1 MRLPHCAIGISFSM
15 SFAMSCRRR
24 ASSLKS
30 QATQASISYASIDRS
45 VLALDGAELT
55 IEAGESLAIVGE
67 SGSGR
72 STLGMAIGRL
82 LPPEAR
88 RLNGDLIYEGRSV
101 FTASD
106 EEVRSLRRDKLGF
119 IFQSPMAALDP
130 TMRVG
135 RQVALAIGGHPE
147 MADIAALLE
156 RAELSDPDR
165 IMRSFPH
172 QLSGGMAQH
181 VVIAMAI
188 ARGQRLLIAAEPTAS
203 LDASIRD
210 RVMATL
216 SRLRRESSAS
226 HDLRMVGRHAARI
239 AVMYAGRV
247 VETGTSDRVSQCPA
261 HPYTRALMTAAAGSA
276 SRGVR
281 LEPIP
286 GAPPVVIG
294 RAENCAFAPRC
305 LARQSLCFERRPET
319 RSVHDRIVACHFAE
333 RILAQHHVGIN
344 EPSA

>member
-1 MRLPHCAIGISFSM
+1 VSALVEVRDLTIAYDSM
-15 SFAMSCRRR
+15 
-24 ASSLKS
+24 
-30 QATQASISYASIDRS
+30 DRS

-67 SGSGR
+67 SGSGK

-82 LPPEAR
+82 LSPEAR

-119 IFQSPMAALDP
+119 VFQSPMAALDP

-135 RQVALAIGGHPE
+135 RQVALAVGGRPGI
-147 MADIAALLE
+147 ADIAALLE
-156 RAELSDPDR
+156 RAELSDPER
-165 IMRSFPH
+165 ITRSFPH
-172 QLSGGMAQH
+172 QLSGGMAQR

-188 ARGQRLLIAAEPTAS
+188 ARGQRLLIADEPTAS

-216 SRLRRESSAS
+216 SRLRRENSAGLAILS
-226 HDLRMVGRHAARI
+226 HDLRMVSRHADRI

-247 VETGTSDRVSQCPA
+247 VETGPSDRVLRSPA
-261 HPYTRALMTAAAGSA
+261 HPYTRALMTAVAGGA

-286 GAPPVVIG
+286 GAPPVVAA

-305 LARQSLCFERRPET
+305 LARESLCFERRPET
-319 RSVHDRIVACHFAE
+319 RRVRDRIVACHFAE
-333 RILAQHHVGIN
+333 RTLAQHHVGIH
-344 EPSA
+344 EPST

>member
-1 MRLPHCAIGISFSM
+1 VSVLVEVRDLTIAY
-15 SFAMSCRRR
+15 
-24 ASSLKS
+24 KS
-30 QATQASISYASIDRS
+30 VERS

-55 IEAGESLAIVGE
+55 IETDESLAIVGE
-67 SGSGR
+67 SGSGK

-106 EEVRSLRRDKLGF
+106 EEVRSLRRDQLGF

-135 RQVALAIGGHPE
+135 RQIALAIGGRPE
-147 MADIAALLE
+147 LADIAALLE
-156 RAELSDPDR
+156 RAELSDPER

-172 QLSGGMAQH
+172 QLSGGMAQR

-188 ARGQRLLIAAEPTAS
+188 ARGQRLLIADEPTAS

-216 SRLRRESSAS
+216 SRLRRESSAGLVILS
-226 HDLRMVGRHAARI
+226 HDLHMVGRHAERL

-247 VETGTSDRVSQCPA
+247 VETGPSAHVLRSPA
-261 HPYTRALMTAAAGSA
+261 HPYTRALMTAVAGSA
-276 SRGVR
+276 GRGVR

-286 GAPPVVIG
+286 GAPPVVTV

-319 RSVHDRIVACHFAE
+319 RRVQDRIVACHFAE
-333 RILAQHHVGIN
+333 QILAQRHVGIN
-344 EPSA
+344 ELSA

>member
-1 MRLPHCAIGISFSM
+1 VSVLVEVRDLTIAYNSVE
-15 SFAMSCRRR
+15 
-24 ASSLKS
+24 
-30 QATQASISYASIDRS
+30 RS

-55 IEAGESLAIVGE
+55 IETDESLAIVGE
-67 SGSGR
+67 SGSGK

-106 EEVRSLRRDKLGF
+106 EEVRSLRRDQLGF
-119 IFQSPMAALDP
+119 IFQSPMATLDP

-135 RQVALAIGGHPE
+135 RQVALAVGGRPE
-147 MADIAALLE
+147 TADIAVLLE
-156 RAELSDPDR
+156 RAELSDPER

-172 QLSGGMAQH
+172 QLSGGMAQR
-181 VVIAMAI
+181 VVIAMAT
-188 ARGQRLLIAAEPTAS
+188 ARGQRLLIADEPTAS

-216 SRLRRESSAS
+216 SRLRRENSASLAILS
-226 HDLRMVGRHAARI
+226 HDLQMVGRHAERL

-247 VETGTSDRVSQCPA
+247 VETGPSDHVLRSPA
-261 HPYTRALMTAAAGSA
+261 HPYTRALMTAVAGGA

-286 GAPPVVIG
+286 GAPPVVTA
-294 RAENCAFAPRC
+294 RAKSCAFAPRC
-305 LARQSLCFERRPET
+305 LARQSLCFERRPEA
-319 RSVHDRIVACHFAE
+319 RRVQDRIVACHFAE
-333 RILAQHHVGIN
+333 QILAQQHAGFN
-344 EPSA
+344 ELSA

>member
-1 MRLPHCAIGISFSM
+1 VSALVEVRDLTIA
-15 SFAMSCRRR
+15 
-24 ASSLKS
+24 
-30 QATQASISYASIDRS
+30 YDSIDRT

-67 SGSGR
+67 SGSGK

-119 IFQSPMAALDP
+119 IFQSPMATLDP

-135 RQVALAIGGHPE
+135 RQVALAVGGRPGI
-147 MADIAALLE
+147 ADIAALLG
-156 RAELSDPDR
+156 RAELSDPKR

-172 QLSGGMAQH
+172 QLSGGMAQR

-188 ARGQRLLIAAEPTAS
+188 ARGQRLLIADEPTAS

-216 SRLRRESSAS
+216 GRLRKESSASLAIFS
-226 HDLRMVGRHAARI
+226 HDLRMVGRQADRV

-247 VETGTSDRVSQCPA
+247 VETGPSDRVLRSPA
-261 HPYTRALMTAAAGSA
+261 HPYTRALMTAVAGGA

-286 GAPPVVIG
+286 GAPPVVTA
-294 RAENCAFAPRC
+294 RAKNCAFAPRC
-305 LARQSLCFERRPET
+305 SARQSLCFERRPEA
-319 RSVHDRIVACHFAE
+319 RRVQDRIVACHFAE
-333 RILAQHHVGIN
+333 RILAQHDVEIN

>member
-1 MRLPHCAIGISFSM
+1 VSALVEVRDLTIA
-15 SFAMSCRRR
+15 
-24 ASSLKS
+24 
-30 QATQASISYASIDRS
+30 YDSIDRS
-45 VLALDGAELT
+45 VCALDGIELT

-67 SGSGR
+67 SGSGK

-101 FTASD
+101 FAASD
-106 EEVRSLRRDKLGF
+106 EEMRSLRRDKLGF

-135 RQVALAIGGHPE
+135 RQVALAVGGRPE
-147 MADIAALLE
+147 IADIAALLE
-156 RAELSDPDR
+156 RAELSDPKR

-172 QLSGGMAQH
+172 QLSGGMAQR
-181 VVIAMAI
+181 VVIAMAT
-188 ARGQRLLIAAEPTAS
+188 ARGQRLLIADEPTAS

-216 SRLRRESSAS
+216 SRLRRENSASLAIFS
-226 HDLRMVGRHAARI
+226 HDLHMVARYADRI

-247 VETGTSDRVSQCPA
+247 VETGPSDRVLRSPA
-261 HPYTRALMTAAAGSA
+261 HPYTRALMTAVAGSA

-286 GAPPVVIG
+286 GAPPVVIA
-294 RAENCAFAPRC
+294 RVENCAFAPRC

-319 RSVHDRIVACHFAE
+319 RRVHDRIVACHFAE
-333 RILAQHHVGIN
+333 QVLAQHHIGIN
-344 EPSA
+344 EPSV

>member
-1 MRLPHCAIGISFSM
+1 VSALVEVRDLTIA
-15 SFAMSCRRR
+15 
-24 ASSLKS
+24 
-30 QATQASISYASIDRS
+30 YDSIDRS

-67 SGSGR
+67 SGSGK

-101 FTASD
+101 FAAGD

-119 IFQSPMAALDP
+119 IFQSPMTALDP

-135 RQVALAIGGHPE
+135 RQVALAAGGRPE
-147 MADIAALLE
+147 IADIAALLE
-156 RAELSDPDR
+156 RAELSDPER

-172 QLSGGMAQH
+172 QLSGGMAQR

-188 ARGQRLLIAAEPTAS
+188 ARGQRLVIADEPTAS

-216 SRLRRESSAS
+216 SRLRRENSASLAIFS
-226 HDLRMVGRHAARI
+226 HDLRMVGRHADRI

-247 VETGTSDRVSQCPA
+247 VETGPSAHVLRFPA
-261 HPYTRALMTAAAGSA
+261 HPYTRALMAGA
-276 SRGVR
+276 VDGARRGVR

-286 GAPPVVIG
+286 GAPPVVTA

-305 LARQSLCFERRPET
+305 SARQSLCFERRPET
-319 RSVHDRIVACHFAE
+319 RRVHDRIVACHFAE
-333 RILAQHHVGIN
+333 RVLAQHHVGIN

>member
-1 MRLPHCAIGISFSM
+1 M
-15 SFAMSCRRR
+15 SALVEVRDLTI
-24 ASSLKS
+24 A
-30 QATQASISYASIDRS
+30 YDSIDRS

-67 SGSGR
+67 SGSGK

-88 RLNGDLIYEGRSV
+88 RLDGDLIYEGRSV
-101 FTASD
+101 FAASD
-106 EEVRSLRRDKLGF
+106 EELRSLRRDKLGF
-119 IFQSPMAALDP
+119 IFQSPMTALDP

-135 RQVALAIGGHPE
+135 RQVALAAGGRPE
-147 MADIAALLE
+147 IADIAALLE
-156 RAELSDPDR
+156 RAELSDPER

-172 QLSGGMAQH
+172 QLSGGMAQR

-188 ARGQRLLIAAEPTAS
+188 ARGQRLVIADEPTAS

-216 SRLRRESSAS
+216 SRLRRENSASLAIFS
-226 HDLRMVGRHAARI
+226 HDLRMVGRHADRI

-247 VETGTSDRVSQCPA
+247 VETGPSDHVLRSPA
-261 HPYTRALMTAAAGSA
+261 HPYTRALMTAVAGSA

-286 GAPPVVIG
+286 GAPPVVIA

-319 RSVHDRIVACHFAE
+319 RRVHDRIVACHFAE
-333 RILAQHHVGIN
+333 QVLAQHHVGIN

>member
-1 MRLPHCAIGISFSM
+1 VSALVEVRDLTIA
-15 SFAMSCRRR
+15 
-24 ASSLKS
+24 
-30 QATQASISYASIDRS
+30 YDSIDRS

-55 IEAGESLAIVGE
+55 IEAEESLAIVGE
-67 SGSGR
+67 SGSGK

-88 RLNGDLIYEGRSV
+88 RLNGDLTYEGRSV

-119 IFQSPMAALDP
+119 IFQSPMATLDP

-135 RQVALAIGGHPE
+135 RQVALAVGGRPGT
-147 MADIAALLE
+147 ADIAALLG
-156 RAELSDPDR
+156 RAELSDPER

-172 QLSGGMAQH
+172 QLSGGMAQR

-188 ARGQRLLIAAEPTAS
+188 ARGQRLLIADEPTAS
-203 LDASIRD
+203 LDASIRV

-216 SRLRRESSAS
+216 GRLRKENSASLAIFS
-226 HDLRMVGRHAARI
+226 HDLRMVGRQGDRV

-247 VETGTSDRVSQCPA
+247 VETGPSDHVLRFPM
-261 HPYTRALMTAAAGSA
+261 HPYTRALMASAAGA
-276 SRGVR
+276 AGRGVR

-286 GAPPVVIG
+286 GAPPVVTV

-305 LARQSLCFERRPET
+305 SARQSLCFERRPET
-319 RSVHDRIVACHFAE
+319 RRVQDRIVACHFAE
-333 RILAQHHVGIN
+333 QILAQHQVGIH
-344 EPSA
+344 EPSV

>member
-1 MRLPHCAIGISFSM
+1 M
-15 SFAMSCRRR
+15 SALVEVRDLTI
-24 ASSLKS
+24 A
-30 QATQASISYASIDRS
+30 YDSIDRS

-67 SGSGR
+67 SGSGK

-88 RLNGDLIYEGRSV
+88 RRNGDLIYEGRSV
-101 FTASD
+101 FAASD

-135 RQVALAIGGHPE
+135 RQVALAAGGRPE
-147 MADIAALLE
+147 IADIAALLE
-156 RAELSDPDR
+156 RAELSDPER

-172 QLSGGMAQH
+172 QLSGGMAQR

-188 ARGQRLLIAAEPTAS
+188 ARGQRLVIADEPTAS

-216 SRLRRESSAS
+216 SRLRRENSASLAIFS
-226 HDLRMVGRHAARI
+226 HDLRMVGRHADRI
-239 AVMYAGRV
+239 AVMFAGRV
-247 VETGTSDRVSQCPA
+247 VETGPSDHVLRSPA
-261 HPYTRALMTAAAGSA
+261 HPYTRALMTAVAGSA

-286 GAPPVVIG
+286 GAPPVVIA

-319 RSVHDRIVACHFAE
+319 RRVHDRIVACHFAE
-333 RILAQHHVGIN
+333 QVLAQHHVGIN

>member
-188 ARGQRLLIAAEPTAS
+188 ARGQRLLIAAEP
-203 LDASIRD
+203 
-210 RVMATL
+210 
-216 SRLRRESSAS
+216 SRLLKKSLRARREVVRREIFGRQRRHSTECGFALGHFPLAFTAPGTLRAWAREVWAGERDCRRRRRRRRRRGLWRGLALSPARARRLFCSSRS
-226 HDLRMVGRHAARI
+226 
-239 AVMYAGRV
+239 
-247 VETGTSDRVSQCPA
+247 
-261 HPYTRALMTAAAGSA
+261 
-276 SRGVR
+276 
-281 LEPIP
+281 
-286 GAPPVVIG
+286 
-294 RAENCAFAPRC
+294 FPRC
-305 LARQSLCFERRPET
+305 
-319 RSVHDRIVACHFAE
+319 ACA
-333 RILAQHHVGIN
+333 AVG
-344 EPSA
+344 